1 MSNINIWRPFQA
13 IYSILTVKNS
23 GPTLEHYLEGRISMT
38 RNLNM
43 YLSTDPK
50 SIPTSQNLQFFV
62 TANGTNF
69 ICSCSTNYNCHAF
82 EVKVKGNPI
91 FQGISNW
98 IPQILHYHSSKHHK
112 NIENLQ
118 LTEQDILFTVTCFLH
133 LSQRKMFFS
142 SWTQYSKKF

>member
-13 IYSILTVKNS
+13 IYSILTVTNS
-23 GPTLEHYLEGRISMT
+23 GPTPEHYFEGRISMT

-69 ICSCSTNYNCHAF
+69 ICSCSTNYICHAF
-82 EVKVKGNPI
+82 EAKVKGNPS
-91 FQGISNW
+91 FQSISNW
-98 IPQILHYHSSKHHK
+98 IPQILHYDSRKHHK

-118 LTEQDILFTVTCFLH
+118 LIEQNILFTVTCFLH

-142 SWTQYSKKF
+142 SWTQYSAKF